1 MRLHRRLALGASL
14 LALVISACTTGGGN
28 SSSPSAGGSAPS
40 IAPSSQG
47 TGDKPT
53 ITIGSANFYESAL
66 VGEIYAQALE
76 AKGFTVE
83 RKFNLG
89 AREVT
94 NEALQNGQLDV
105 MPEYIGSELRAIADA
120 DQDMCAAENPSPAP
134 ASPPLCASGDPQE
147 TASNLQQALEPLGL
161 AVLDIAPGQDQNGF
175 VVRQETAD
183 QFDLQQMS
191 DLTDVADQL
200 TWGLPPECETN
211 PSCGAALKSA
221 YGIDISTLKVQKID
235 ACSSP
240 MAVALNSKAIDVAEL
255 CTTQPD
261 IERFNF
267 VLLDDDK
274 QSQAADNMAPVVRKE
289 RVSSAPDLVTV
300 LNAASAKLTTDALT
314 KMGSKVAVDH
324 QKPEDVAQQFL
335 EDNGLI

>member
-1 MRLHRRLALGASL
+1 MRLHRTLALGASL

-28 SSSPSAGGSAPS
+28 STSPSASGSAPS
-40 IAPSSQG
+40 IAPASQG
-47 TGDKPT
+47 TGEKPT
-53 ITIGSANFYESAL
+53 ITIGSASFYESAL

-76 AKGFTVE
+76 AEGFTVE

-94 NEALQNGQLDV
+94 NEALENGQLDV
-105 MPEYIGSELRAIADA
+105 MPEYIGSELRAIADQ
-120 DQDMCAAENPSPAP
+120 DQCAAENPSPAP

-183 QFDLQQMS
+183 QYDLQKMS

-221 YGIDISTLKVQKID
+221 YGVDISTLKVEKID
-235 ACSSP
+235 ACSSA

-267 VLLDDDK
+267 VLLEDDK

-289 RVSSAPDLVTV
+289 LVDSAPDLVTA
-300 LNAASAKLTTDALT
+300 LNATSAKLTTDALT

-324 QKPEDVAQQFL
+324 QKPEDVARQFL

>member
-14 LALVISACTTGGGN
+14 LALLISACTTGGGN
-28 SSSPSAGGSAPS
+28 SSSPTANGSGPS
-40 IAPSSQG
+40 IQPASQG
-47 TGDKPT
+47 TAEKPKV
-53 ITIGSANFYESAL
+53 TIGSADFYESAL

-94 NEALQNGQLDV
+94 NEALKNGQLNL
-105 MPEYIGSELRAIADA
+105 MPEYIGSELRSLA
-120 DQDMCAAENPSPAP
+120 DQKDCGAQSPSPAP
-134 ASPPLCASGDPQE
+134 ASPALCASGDPDQTAASLQE
-147 TASNLQQALEPLGL
+147 ALDPLGL
-161 AVLDIAPGQDQNGF
+161 KLLNIAPGQDQNGF

-183 QFDLQQMS
+183 QHTLKSMS
-191 DLTDVADQL
+191 DLAKVADQL

-211 PSCGAALKSA
+211 PSCSGALKAA
-221 YGIDISTLKVQKID
+221 YGIDTSGLKVQKLS
-235 ACSSP
+235 ACSSE

-274 QSQAADNMAPVVRKE
+274 QSQAADNMAPI
-289 RVSSAPDLVTV
+289 VSTKLADAAPDLVTT
-300 LNAASAKLTTDALT
+300 LNAVSAKLTTDALT
-314 KMGSKVAVDH
+314 KMGVQVAVNH
-324 QKPEDVAQQFL
+324 ENLADVAKQFL
-335 EDNGLI
+335 EDNGLS